1 MSRAVL
7 FLAILIVFLPSG
19 SAQQL
24 GRPQD
29 GFYSGQWS
37 GQYSGQ
43 WSGQVDQRV
52 DGRPNRREG
61 LPPSAADKSNDRF
74 DNPINA
80 YDCVEVEALKP
91 DARPGYQARVR
102 QACAEW

>member
-1 MSRAVL
+1 MSRAAL
-7 FLAILIVFLPSG
+7 FLLVLVVSLSSA

-43 WSGQVDQRV
+43 WNGRV

-61 LPPSAADKSNDRF
+61 LPPSAADKSNGRF
-74 DNPINA
+74 DNPIDA
-80 YDCVEVEALKP
+80 YDCAEVDALKP
-91 DARPGYQARVR
+91 DALPGYQARVR
-102 QACAEW
+102 QACGE

>member
-1 MSRAVL
+1 MNRAAL
-7 FLAILIVFLPSG
+7 FLALLTISLPSA
-19 SAQQL
+19 SAQQF
-24 GRPQD
+24 GRLQD

-61 LPPSAADKSNDRF
+61 LPPSVADKSNDRF
-74 DNPINA
+74 DNPISA

-91 DARPGYQARVR
+91 EARPGYQARVR
-102 QACAEW
+102 QACGE

>member
-1 MSRAVL
+1 MQRQVLVSRAALVV
-7 FLAILIVFLPSG
+7 AILINALSPVF
-19 SAQQL
+19 AQQP

-37 GQYSGQ
+37 GQ
-43 WSGQVDQRV
+43 VDERV

-61 LPPSAADKSNDRF
+61 LPPSAADKGNRWF
-74 DNPINA
+74 ENPLSA
-80 YDCVEVEALKP
+80 YDCVEVDALKP

-102 QACAEW
+102 QACGE

>member
-1 MSRAVL
+1 MSRAAL
-7 FLAILIVFLPSG
+7 FLAILISSLSSV
-19 SAQQL
+19 SAQQF

-43 WSGQVDQRV
+43 WSGRVDGRV

-61 LPPSAADKSNDRF
+61 LPPSAADKSNNKF
-74 DNPINA
+74 DNPIDA
-80 YDCVEVEALKP
+80 YDCVEVEALNP

-102 QACAEW
+102 QACGE

>member
-7 FLAILIVFLPSG
+7 FLAILIISLPSG

-37 GQYSGQ
+37 GQ
-43 WSGQVDQRV
+43 VDQRV
-52 DGRPNRREG
+52 DGRPIRREG

-80 YDCVEVEALKP
+80 YDCVEVDALKP